1 MSKCCKRD
9 EFTLPRKT
17 HDQLMNLLD
26 QLMEVSIW
34 QDAQS
39 KAKGSLKKQ
48 VESFMT
54 NKLKLVRKT
63 LQK

>member
-1 MSKCCKRD
+1 
-9 EFTLPRKT
+9 
-17 HDQLMNLLD
+17 MNLLD

-48 VESFMT
+48 GESFMT